1 MKQTHSSVYNHTR
14 VIVSLISLQITFL
27 TIQGS
32 RMSFF
37 ISLIA
42 LMLLCFVFCLYV
54 VFVCLAFCDL
64 SISLPILMNLCVLSS
79 PMYCNVMCSL
89 YIVIGKHKL
98 GRPHEWPLCTT
109 ETLFSLIYKTTIWIY
124 YVYVNYEYLYEMYM
138 YAHVFNKHYTVS
150 LYQSF
155 KLASST
161 RPSDHIIM
169 IYLGQNE

>member
-1 MKQTHSSVYNHTR
+1 MKQTHSSVHNHTR
-14 VIVSLISLQITFL
+14 VVVSLISLQIAFL

-42 LMLLCFVFCLYV
+42 LMHLCFAFCLYAI
-54 VFVCLAFCDL
+54 FVCLSFCDL

-89 YIVIGKHKL
+89 CIEIGKQKL

-109 ETLFSLIYKTTIWIY
+109 E
-124 YVYVNYEYLYEMYM
+124 N
-138 YAHVFNKHYTVS
+138 
-150 LYQSF
+150 
-155 KLASST
+155 
-161 RPSDHIIM
+161 IIFINM
-169 IYLGQNE
+169 